1 MSEALARTVRWSAWS
16 GAASGLEHLEL
27 VPVRHGLRTS
37 GIAIGSTDRHGLR
50 ASSIVIGATD
60 RGRFGLNYR
69 LLIDAGWRLREAVLA
84 TTAGLDLTLKSDGS
98 GRWTDGDGQALPE
111 LDGCIDI
118 DIEATPFTNT
128 LPIRRLGLRAGE
140 RAEIS
145 VAYVAVPEL
154 DLSIAR
160 QRYSRLGKADAYR
173 FESLESG
180 FTAELA
186 VDTQG
191 LVLDYPGLFRRL

>member
-1 MSEALARTVRWSAWS
+1 VELARDREGIS
-16 GAASGLEHLEL
+16 ASG
-27 VPVRHGLRTS
+27 V
-37 GIAIGSTDRHGLR
+37 
-50 ASSIVIGATD
+50 VIGATD
-60 RGRFGLNYR
+60 RGSFGLAYR
-69 LLIDAGWRLREAVLA
+69 LLIDARWRLRTAKLVTAAGGRLA
-84 TTAGLDLTLKSDGS
+84 LQADGR
-98 GRWTDGDGQALPE
+98 GRWTDGDGNSLPE
-111 LDGCIDI
+111 LDGCVDL